1 MLLFPVKEEPGENR
15 MLPFSLAFLDPAPSS
30 MKPLHSTGSTSE
42 RTSVKPH
49 LTGSGSCP
57 PLGNSC
63 VTQGPSA
70 M

>member
-30 MKPLHSTGSTSE
+30 SVKPTSE

-49 LTGSGSCP
+49 LTGSGSGP